1 MSHPYRT
8 APEEPPPPGTP
19 AEEYIVDVLL
29 IIVGLAPVVGALL
42 DGSTLGVAATIG
54 LMLAG
59 LGALD
64 LLRRLARNLRR

>member
-8 APEEPPPPGTP
+8 APEPPPQPGTP
-19 AEEYIVDVLL
+19 VEEYIVDVLL
-29 IIVGLAPVVGALL
+29 IVVGAMPVLGALL

-54 LMLAG
+54 LVLAG